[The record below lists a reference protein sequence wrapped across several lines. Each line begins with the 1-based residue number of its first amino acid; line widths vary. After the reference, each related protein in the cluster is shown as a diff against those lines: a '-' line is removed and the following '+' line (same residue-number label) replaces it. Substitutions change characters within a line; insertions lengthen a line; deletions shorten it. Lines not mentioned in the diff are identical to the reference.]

1 TATVST
7 FRALPSSFC
16 PIPAD
21 LFPSK
26 RHAPPRM
33 SFFALLAAFF
43 IQNGLPKNLHM
54 QNMQI
59 FRKIGM

>member
-1 TATVST
+1 
-7 FRALPSSFC
+7 
-16 PIPAD
+16 
-21 LFPSK
+21 
-26 RHAPPRM
+26 M

-54 QNMQI
+54 QNMQV